1 MNTRLVL
8 LLFIIAV
15 VFVGALV
22 GLDYRAIQG
31 LR

>member
-1 MNTRLVL
+1 MNHRFILMF
-8 LLFIIAV
+8 FIIAV

-22 GLDYRAIQG
+22 GLDYRAIQV